1 MRKILIISSLVFLV
15 ACQGNRSDKDQSD
28 NQNKDQ
34 DDKEEIIINVEST
47 KTYSGNSIATYR
59 STAILEADRAAM
71 VTTKTSGIILDI
83 LVEEGDVVKK
93 NDVLLVLESDEQ
105 NLSLKSARA
114 NYAKSLNNYQRA
126 KQLIAK
132 GLTNKEQIDNLKFE
146 TEVLKSTLD
155 QAKMNLSFTQIKA
168 PFDGVVVKRMVKIG
182 NLIQNATAVFEVIDF
197 NSLQAKIDVP
207 EHQWNIM
214 KEGLAV
220 QFNFDALQGQTVVGE
235 VIRVS
240 PVIDSSS
247 GTFEVTVS
255 VNNDD
260 MSLRP
265 GLFAKANIVYDQKT
279 DVVLVDKDAIIRE
292 DEMAYVYVLEDES
305 NINKVEVTL
314 GYEMIDSYEIVS
326 GLTIGQE
333 VITTGKNNLTPDTKV
348 NVVNYEDNL

>member
-1 MRKILIISSLVFLV
+1 MISSLMFLA
-15 ACQGNRSDKDQSD
+15 ACQGNTSDNKQSD
-28 NQNKDQ
+28 NKSR
-34 DDKEEIIINVEST
+34 DKEEKEEIVINVEST
-47 KTYSGNSIATYR
+47 ETYSGDSIATYR
-59 STAILEADRAAM
+59 STAVLEADRAAT
-71 VTTKTSGIILDI
+71 VTTKASGIILDI

-93 NDVLLVLESDEQ
+93 DDVLLVLESDEQ
-105 NLSLKSARA
+105 TLSLKSARA
-114 NYAKSLNNYQRA
+114 NYDKSLNNYQRA

-155 QAKMNLSFTQIKA
+155 QAKMNLSFTKIKA

-197 NSLQAKIDVP
+197 DSLQAKIDVP

-214 KEGLAV
+214 REGLSV
-220 QFNFDALQGQTVVGE
+220 QFKFDALPDTTIDGE

-240 PVIDSSS
+240 PIIDSSS

-255 VNNDD
+255 VDNHN
-260 MSLRP
+260 MTLRP
-265 GLFAKANIVYDQKT
+265 GLFAKANIIYDQKS
-279 DVVLVDKDAIIRE
+279 DVVLVGKDAIIRE
-292 DEMAYVYVLEDES
+292 DEMAYVYVLGEDS
-305 NINKVEVTL
+305 DINKVEVSL
-314 GYEMIDSYEIVS
+314 GYEMVDSFEIIS
-326 GLTIGQE
+326 GLSIGQE